1 MKRPF
6 DSIII
11 HCTATK
17 AGRTVH
23 VADVR
28 KWHQAQGWD
37 DIGYHYLIALDGT
50 IEVGRHIDV
59 IGAHCRGHNHGS
71 VGICYVGGL
80 DQDGK
85 PADTRTPAQKE
96 SLARLIWRLSLIAV
110 NNGWGLPKVRG
121 HRDYTKSK
129 ACPCFDARQEYD

>member
-6 DSIII
+6 DTIII

-17 AGRTVH
+17 AGRAVH
-23 VADVR
+23 VDDVR

-50 IEVGRHIDV
+50 IEVGRSIDV
-59 IGAHCRGHNHGS
+59 MGAHCRGHNYGS

-85 PADTRTPAQKE
+85 PADTRTPVQKE
-96 SLARLIWRLSLIAV
+96 SLARLIWRLSLEAV
-110 NNGWGLPKVRG
+110 VNGWGLPKVRG
-121 HRDYTKSK
+121 HRDYTKGK
-129 ACPCFDARQEYD
+129 ACPCFDARKEYD